1 MPFRARLASGIPLV
15 GDGAIGTML
24 FERGLAP
31 GACPESVTLD
41 HPEWLVEIADS
52 YLRAGADI
60 LTTNTF
66 GGSDLKLAPYG
77 LHGRCEE
84 INRRGVELL
93 RGVAGNGAYV
103 AGSIGPTGK
112 LIKPYGDT
120 DAEVIEAS
128 FLRQAESLLAA
139 GVDCVF
145 VETMMDVTEAT
156 SAVRAV
162 KRLSP
167 STPVAA
173 AMTFDATPG
182 GFFTIMGVSVEAA
195 VSELGDVGADV
206 VGSNCGN
213 GSETMVEI
221 ARAFRAA
228 THLPLI
234 IQSNAGLP
242 QVTGD
247 GTVYPETPAFMAEK
261 AQALVALGVTIIG
274 GCCGTTPAHIR
285 EVGRAVGRKPRHAEV

>member
-1 MPFRARLASGIPLV
+1 M

-24 FERGLAP
+24 FEHGLAP
-31 GACPESVTLD
+31 GACPESVALD
-41 HPEWLVEIADS
+41 HPEWLVEIGDS
-52 YLRAGADI
+52 YMRAGADI

-77 LHGRCEE
+77 LQDRCEE

-93 RGVAGNGAYV
+93 REVAGNGAYV
-103 AGSIGPTGK
+103 AGSMGPTGK

-120 DAEVIEAS
+120 DATVFDAS
-128 FLRQAESLLAA
+128 FLRQAEALLAA

-145 VETMMDVTEAT
+145 VETMMDLAEAT

-162 KRLSP
+162 KELSP
-167 STPVAA
+167 DTPVAA
-173 AMTFDATPG
+173 SMTFDATPR
-182 GFFTIMGVSVEAA
+182 GFFTMMGVSIEAA
-195 VSELGDVGADV
+195 ASGLADAGADA

-221 ARAFRAA
+221 ARAFRAV
-228 THLPLI
+228 TKLPLI

-242 QVTGD
+242 QMTGD
-247 GTVYPETPAFMAEK
+247 KTVYPETPAFMAER
-261 AQALVALGVTIIG
+261 ASELAALGVAIIG
-274 GCCGTTPAHIR
+274 GCCGTTPEHIR
-285 EVGRAVGRKPRHAEV
+285 EVGKAVRQ

>member
-1 MPFRARLASGIPLV
+1 MSERVLFAERLSSGAPIV

-24 FERGLAP
+24 FERGLAT

-41 HPEWLVEIADS
+41 HPEWLVEIAES
-52 YLRAGADI
+52 YLRAGAEI

-66 GGSDLKLAPYG
+66 GGSDLKLVPYG
-77 LHGRCEE
+77 LQDRYEE

-93 RGVAGNGAYV
+93 REVAGKRAYV
-103 AGSIGPTGK
+103 AGSMGPTGK

-120 DAEVIEAS
+120 DTEVIEAS
-128 FLRQAESLLAA
+128 FLRQAETLIAA

-145 VETMMDVTEAT
+145 VETMMDLAEAT
-156 SAVRAV
+156 VAVRAV
-162 KRLSP
+162 KQLSP
-167 STPVAA
+167 STPVAVS
-173 AMTFDATPG
+173 MTFDATSS
-182 GFFTIMGVSVEAA
+182 GFFTIMGVSVDAA
-195 VSELGDVGADV
+195 ASGLTDAGADA

-228 THLPLI
+228 TDLPLI

-242 QVTGD
+242 QVVD
-247 GTVYPETPAFMAEK
+247 GKTTYPETPAYMAQ
-261 AQALVALGVTIIG
+261 QARELLALGVAIVG
-274 GCCGTTPAHIR
+274 GCCGTTPEHIR
-285 EVGRAVGRKPRHAEV
+285 EIGRAVGR